1 MTFQEF
7 IRLAEVLQ
15 LDLLARLAFAVVIGA
30 LIGLE
35 REWAGKSA
43 GLRTTTLICLGSALF
58 AEISVYTAVAAN
70 EINAAA
76 GEVFRADPARIAANV
91 VTGVGFL
98 GGGAILRSGNRVIGL
113 TTAATIW
120 VVAALGLA
128 IGSQAYVPAIGGA
141 ALVLFVLFPLR
152 HIERYIARRFRP
164 QEPLSE

>member
-1 MTFQEF
+1 MSD
-7 IRLAEVLQ
+7 LASLLEPLQ
-15 LDLLARLAFAVVIGA
+15 LELLARLFLAVLLGA

-58 AEISVYTAVAAN
+58 TEISINTATLVETSNLAGGVVY
-70 EINAAA
+70 
-76 GEVFRADPARIAANV
+76 RADPGRIAANI

-120 VVAALGLA
+120 VVAAVGVAVGSRSYVLA
-128 IGSQAYVPAIGGA
+128 IGST
-141 ALVLFVLFPLR
+141 ALILFILFPLR
-152 HIERYIARRFRP
+152 RMERFLAKRVRRQP
-164 QEPLSE
+164 TVAD

>member
-1 MTFQEF
+1 MSDLATFVEP
-7 IRLAEVLQ
+7 LQ
-15 LDLLARLAFAVVIGA
+15 LDLLARLFLAVFLGA

-58 AEISVYTAVAAN
+58 TEVSINTATMVETVN
-70 EINAAA
+70 SAA
-76 GEVFRADPARIAANV
+76 GVVYRADPARIAANI

-120 VVAALGLA
+120 VVAAVGVAVGSRSYVLA
-128 IGSQAYVPAIGGA
+128 IGST
-141 ALVLFVLFPLR
+141 ALILFILFPLR
-152 HIERYIARRFRP
+152 RMERFLAKRVRRQP
-164 QEPLSE
+164 TVAD